1 MLNWFE
7 LLTALHF
14 SAIHHNNRAEQEPP
28 PTITTTAASDALS
41 LSLLNCFQM
50 LDTYNLLIALL
61 LASLERR
68 RR

>member
-28 PTITTTAASDALS
+28 TTTTTAASDALS